1 MKLLT
6 ARYVVSVASPVIES
20 GSVLID
26 KGCIVSVGRTV
37 DLRREINSDTSVE
50 DLGDVALLPG
60 FINPHTH
67 LELTCYKDTLPRAP
81 LWEWFNSLLPKRIE
95 PGAGDREFEGVQ
107 EGARQSLAA
116 GVTLVGD
123 ISRTGITARALVN
136 SPIRRISFIE
146 LISGAKLPPST
157 GSELEATLDAAER
170 DFGNDRTII
179 GVSPHAPYTVTP
191 GDLRITLDLATRLQR
206 RLTMHVLETPEEL
219 EWLEGKPGFLTDF
232 LRDRSLACMDH
243 QPKSP
248 VEYLSTPGL
257 LDAGRILAHVNYV
270 NDEIVERLA
279 KSQSSIVYCP
289 RAHNYYGHTAHP
301 WRRLVEAGV
310 NVCIGTD
317 SLASNASLS
326 ILDELRYLAVQHPN
340 LAAQHLLEMGTI
352 RSAKA
357 LQLDRATG
365 CIRVG
370 AWADLCAIPTQ
381 ATKCADVVDEIVRG
395 SESPQETWIAG
406 QSASTHRRP

>member
-20 GSVLID
+20 GAVLID

-37 DLRREINSDTSVE
+37 DLRREISSDTSVE

-67 LELTCYKDTLPRAP
+67 LELTCYKDALPRAP
-81 LWEWFNSLLPKRIE
+81 LWEWFNSLLPRRVE

-107 EGARQSLAA
+107 EGARQSIDA

-123 ISRTGITARALVN
+123 ISRTGITARALAG

-157 GSELEATLDAAER
+157 GPALESAVNVAER

-191 GDLRITLDLATRLQR
+191 EDLRTTIALAKRDR
-206 RLTMHVLETPEEL
+206 RILTMHVLETPEEFD
-219 EWLEGKPGFLTDF
+219 WLEGKSGFLADF

-243 QPKSP
+243 QPTNP

-257 LDAGRILAHVNYV
+257 LDVAPLLAHVNYV
-270 NDEIVERLA
+270 NDEIVEHLA
-279 KSQSSIVYCP
+279 KSPSSVVYCP
-289 RAHNYYGHTAHP
+289 RAHDYYGHNAHP

-340 LAAQHLLEMGTI
+340 LAAQHLLELGTI
-352 RSAKA
+352 RSARA
-357 LQLDRATG
+357 LRLERATG

-381 ATKCADVVDEIVRG
+381 ASKCADVVDEIVRG
-395 SESPQETWIAG
+395 SESPQQTWIAG